1 MFADRSDA
9 GRQLADLLAR
19 SAPDDPVVI
28 GMARGGVVVAA
39 PVAERLGA
47 PLDVIVVRK
56 VGFPW
61 QPELAV
67 GAIAEGG
74 VLILDDG
81 LIADL
86 GLGRADLAEVI
97 RRERRLLHER
107 IIRYRA
113 GRAPIPVRSRT
124 AVLVDDGLATG
135 STARAAIASLRRQAP
150 AAIVVAVPVA
160 PPETVASLRG
170 IADDVVVVET
180 HADLFAIGQFYADFS
195 PTTDDE
201 VTELLAAARA
211 DS

>member
-19 SAPDDPVVI
+19 SAPGDPVVI